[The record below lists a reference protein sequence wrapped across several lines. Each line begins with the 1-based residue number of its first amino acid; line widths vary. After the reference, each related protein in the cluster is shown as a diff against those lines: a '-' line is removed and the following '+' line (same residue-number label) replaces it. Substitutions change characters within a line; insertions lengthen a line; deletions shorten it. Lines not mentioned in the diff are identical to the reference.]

1 MAETFIINQLMI
13 KSRSMMKLEKIATGI
28 GDDYTT
34 GCLLN
39 YQYFKDHYQLIV
51 VDLSNLPHEFLSTTR
66 QTTKLRNAIENNIS
80 TDIKLSKVQ
89 ISKIVQSEGYLGF
102 LLSKLVGALMKV
114 AVPLG
119 KKYFNTFRFNYC
131 NVCN

>member
-119 KKYFNTFRFNYC
+119 KKYFNTFRINYC